1 VQPVCEDFFN
11 STDRGRPGPSSAH
24 LNPSVRAYL
33 DAVRAHLLGMHDAGA
48 PARRVNEEHAELIDR
63 LVRKLFRL
71 AEDRYFE
78 NFPRL
83 NFRFAVVAVG
93 GYGRRELSLG
103 SDVDLL
109 FLYRGKENPYVET
122 ITETIATRLWDARVV
137 VGAATRTVSE
147 CLRVGK
153 EDLSTLTSYLDARFL
168 VGDPALF
175 AELDREVRAYLK
187 ENAEGFIEAKL
198 AEQAKRH
205 EAFGESLYLLQP
217 NLKESVGGLRDYHT
231 AMWIA
236 RAAIWEVRR
245 PEHLRVQGFV
255 DGDEERELLAALEF
269 LWRMR
274 NQLHRKG
281 RKDDRLH
288 YEAQAQLAG
297 YLGFAEE
304 DPLHGV
310 EALMRSYYLHARAI
324 QRASRRA
331 IDHARQLAIQ
341 RREATRDASHP
352 VAEGFAISNGRL
364 EIPAASLL
372 QERPMR
378 LLTAFAVA
386 QHHDVEVSPRAQR
399 LIRQHLHLIDEGFR
413 ADPEASAFF
422 RQILAAPMRVYRTL
436 QTMDEVGLLGAYIP
450 EFAHLVGMW
459 QQDMY
464 HTYTVDIHSLFLVE
478 QLRRIQRGRYKNEL
492 ALATELMREV
502 RSPVLLYLGCILHD
516 IGKGRGGGHSGKGAA
531 MIPVLAKRLGLT
543 ADETAIVEFLVLHH
557 LTMSAMAEQ
566 RDVHDPRL
574 ILRLA
579 KLCGS
584 RLFLRLLYLVTV
596 ADIRSVSPVAWT
608 SWKAGLLERLYRN
621 TAEWLEAGQ
630 ETESAEQFLLER
642 AMSQASATSARAV
655 EMLAQDGIEKADA
668 EALLDQMPRRYLLEN
683 APEEVAAHLRTA
695 FAFLADRP
703 PARVQPFRPTLQNP
717 RSWGLVVVAPDRP
730 GLFATIAGVLSSCG
744 HNILAASAYTT
755 RDGLALDV
763 FDVDPIAGGT
773 EEHELERAR
782 IEKRLSAVLSGE
794 SEIPAPQRPSLPR
807 VLRVQAPSARV
818 DNDDSDFYSIIDVEA
833 LDRPGLLYDISRA
846 LFEQGLSL
854 VVVRASTRASRA
866 TDAFYVTTVD
876 GHKLVEPDLL
886 RRVEES
892 VLRAIGQGGE

>member
-1 VQPVCEDFFN
+1 VQPVCEDFFA
-11 STDRGRPGPSSAH
+11 STERGRPGPSSQY
-24 LNPSVRAYL
+24 LNPSVRGYL
-33 DAVRAHLLGMHDAGA
+33 DAVRAHLLELHDSGA

-71 AEDRYFE
+71 AEDRYFD

-93 GYGRRELSLG
+93 GYGRRELALG

-122 ITETIATRLWDARVV
+122 ITETISTRLWDARVV
-137 VGAATRTVSE
+137 VGAATRSVSE

-153 EDLSTLTSYLDARFL
+153 EDLSTFTSYLDGRFL

-175 AELDREVRAYLK
+175 AELDREVRAHLK
-187 ENAEGFIEAKL
+187 EHADGFIDAKL

-217 NLKESVGGLRDYHT
+217 NLKESVGGLRDFHT
-231 AMWIA
+231 ALWIA

-245 PEHLRVQGFV
+245 AEHLRVHGFI
-255 DGDEERELLAALEF
+255 DADEERELQAALEF
-269 LWRMR
+269 LWRVR
-274 NQLHRKG
+274 NQLHRRG

-288 YEAQAQLAG
+288 FEAQVQLAE
-297 YLGFAEE
+297 YLGMVSGVR
-304 DPLHGV
+304 GV

-324 QRASRRA
+324 QRVSRRA
-331 IDHARQLAIQ
+331 IDHARQVATQ
-341 RREATRDASHP
+341 RRAPSHYAPHP
-352 VAEGFAISNGRL
+352 VAEGFVLSAGRL

-372 QERPMR
+372 EERPMR
-378 LLTAFAVA
+378 LLAAFAIA

-399 LIRQHLHLIDEGFR
+399 LIRQNLHRIDEAFR
-413 ADPEASAFF
+413 ADLEASAFF
-422 RQILAAPMRVYRTL
+422 RQILAAPTRVYRTL
-436 QTMDEVGLLGAYIP
+436 QTMDEVGVLGAYLP

-478 QLRRIQRGRYKNEL
+478 QLRRIQKGRFRNEL
-492 ALATELMREV
+492 PLATELMREV
-502 RSPVLLYLGCILHD
+502 RNPVLLYLGCILHD
-516 IGKGRGGGHSGKGAA
+516 IGKGHGGGHSGKGAA
-531 MIPVLAKRLGLT
+531 MIPQLAQRLGLS
-543 ADETAIVEFLVLHH
+543 AEETSIVEFLVMHH

-584 RLFLRLLYLVTV
+584 RLYLRLLYLVTV

-621 TAEWLEAGQ
+621 TAEWLEAGE
-630 ETESAEQFLLER
+630 ETETAEQFLLER
-642 AMSQASATSARAV
+642 AMSQAAATAGRAV
-655 EMLAQDGIEKADA
+655 EMLAQAGIEKAKA

-683 APEEVAAHLRTA
+683 SPEEVAAHLRAA
-695 FAFLADRP
+695 FAFLAEGR
-703 PARVQPFRPTLQNP
+703 PARVEPFRPSLPNA

-730 GLFATIAGVLSSCG
+730 GLFATLAGVLSGCG

-755 RDGLALDV
+755 RDGLALDL
-763 FDVDPIAGGT
+763 FDVDPIAGGP
-773 EEHELERAR
+773 EEQELERAR
-782 IEKRLSAVLSGE
+782 IEKRLAAALAGEAELPPVPRSA
-794 SEIPAPQRPSLPR
+794 PPR
-807 VLRVQAPSARV
+807 VLRVQPPRARIE
-818 DNDDSDFYSIIDVEA
+818 NDDSDFYSIIDVEA
-833 LDRPGLLYDISRA
+833 MDRPGLLRDISQA

-854 VVVRASTRASRA
+854 VAVRASTRASRA
-866 TDAFYVTTVD
+866 TDAFYVTTLD
-876 GHKLVEPDLL
+876 GHKVVEPELQ
-886 RRVEES
+886 RRVEEAI
-892 VLRAIGQGGE
+892 LRAIGQGGE

>member
-1 VQPVCEDFFN
+1 MQPVCEDFFA
-11 STDRGRPGPSSAH
+11 SAERGRPGPSSQY

-33 DAVRAHLLGMHDAGA
+33 DAVRAHLLELHDSGA

-137 VGAATRTVSE
+137 VGAATRSVSE

-153 EDLSTLTSYLDARFL
+153 EDLSTLTSYLDGRFL

-175 AELDREVRAYLK
+175 AELDRDVRAYLK
-187 ENAEGFIEAKL
+187 EHSEAFIDAKL

-217 NLKESVGGLRDYHT
+217 NLKESVGGLRDFHT
-231 AMWIA
+231 ALWIA

-245 PEHLRVQGFV
+245 AEHLRVHGFI
-255 DGDEERELLAALEF
+255 DADEERELQAALEF
-269 LWRMR
+269 LWRVR
-274 NQLHRKG
+274 NQLHRRG

-288 YEAQAQLAG
+288 YEAQAQLAE
-297 YLGFAEE
+297 YLG
-304 DPLHGV
+304 LVSGVRGV
-310 EALMRSYYLHARAI
+310 ETLMRSYYLHARAI
-324 QRASRRA
+324 QRVSRRA
-331 IDHARQLAIQ
+331 IDHARQVATQ
-341 RREATRDASHP
+341 RRTPQSQPAHP
-352 VAEGFAISNGRL
+352 VAEGFVLSGGRL

-372 QERPMR
+372 EERPMR
-378 LLTAFAVA
+378 LLAAFAIA
-386 QHHDVEVSPRAQR
+386 QHHDVELSPRAQR
-399 LIRQHLHLIDEGFR
+399 LIRQHVHRIDDVFR
-413 ADPEASAFF
+413 TDPEANAFF
-422 RQILAAPMRVYRTL
+422 RQILGAPTRVYRTL
-436 QTMDEVGLLGAYIP
+436 QTMDEVGVLGAYLP

-478 QLRRIQRGRYKNEL
+478 QLRRIQKGRFRAEL
-492 ALATELMREV
+492 QLATELMREV
-502 RSPVLLYLGCILHD
+502 RNPVLLYLGCILHD
-516 IGKGRGGGHSGKGAA
+516 IGKGHGGGHSGKGAA
-531 MIPVLAKRLGLT
+531 MIPGLAQRLGLS
-543 ADETAIVEFLVLHH
+543 AEETSIVEFLVMHH

-584 RLFLRLLYLVTV
+584 RLYLRLLYLVTV

-608 SWKAGLLERLYRN
+608 SWKAGLLEQLYRN
-621 TAEWLEAGQ
+621 TAEWLEAGE
-630 ETESAEQFLLER
+630 ETETAEQFLLER
-642 AMSQASATSARAV
+642 AMSQAASTAGRAV
-655 EMLAQDGIEKADA
+655 EMLAQAGIEKSQS

-683 APEEVAAHLRTA
+683 SPEEVAAHMRTA
-695 FAFLADRP
+695 FAFLAESP
-703 PARVQPFRPTLQNP
+703 PARVEPFRPSLPNA

-730 GLFATIAGVLSSCG
+730 GLFATLAGVLSGCG

-755 RDGLALDV
+755 RDGLALDL
-763 FDVDPIAGGT
+763 FDLDPIAGGP

-782 IEKRLSAVLSGE
+782 IEKRLAAVLAGE
-794 SEIPAPQRPSLPR
+794 AEIPPAPRASPPR
-807 VLRVQAPSARV
+807 VLRVQEPKARIE
-818 DNDDSDFYSIIDVEA
+818 NEDSDFYTIIDVEA
-833 LDRPGLLYDISRA
+833 MDRPGLLYDISRA

-854 VVVRASTRASRA
+854 VAVRASTRASRA
-866 TDAFYVTTVD
+866 TDAFYVTTLD
-876 GHKLVEPDLL
+876 GHKLVDPELQ
-886 RRVEES
+886 RRVEDAI
-892 VLRAIGQGGE
+892 LRSIGQGGE

>member
-1 VQPVCEDFFN
+1 MQPVCEDFFA
-11 STDRGRPGPSSAH
+11 STERGRPGPSSQH
-24 LNPSVRAYL
+24 LNPSVRGYL
-33 DAVRAHLLGMHDAGA
+33 DAVRAHLLELHDSGA

-71 AEDRYFE
+71 AEDRYFD

-122 ITETIATRLWDARVV
+122 ITETISTRLWDARVV
-137 VGAATRTVSE
+137 VGAATRSVSE

-153 EDLSTLTSYLDARFL
+153 EDLSTLTSYLDGRFL

-187 ENAEGFIEAKL
+187 EHSDTFIDAKL

-217 NLKESVGGLRDYHT
+217 NLKESVGGLRDFHT
-231 AMWIA
+231 ALWIA

-245 PEHLRVQGFV
+245 AEHLRVHGFI
-255 DGDEERELLAALEF
+255 DADEERELQAALEF
-269 LWRMR
+269 LWRVR
-274 NQLHRKG
+274 NQLHRRG

-288 YEAQAQLAG
+288 YEAQVQLAE
-297 YLGFAEE
+297 YLG
-304 DPLHGV
+304 LVSGVRGV
-310 EALMRSYYLHARAI
+310 EALMRSYYLHARVI
-324 QRASRRA
+324 QRVSRRA
-331 IDHARQLAIQ
+331 IDHARQVATQ
-341 RREATRDASHP
+341 RRVPSQYAPHP
-352 VAEGFAISNGRL
+352 VAEGFVLSGGRL
-364 EIPAASLL
+364 EIPASSLL
-372 QERPMR
+372 EERPMR
-378 LLTAFAVA
+378 LLAAFAVA
-386 QHHDVEVSPRAQR
+386 QHHDVELSARAQR
-399 LIRQHLHLIDEGFR
+399 LIRQHLHRIDDAFR

-422 RQILAAPMRVYRTL
+422 RQILGAPTRVYRTL
-436 QTMDEVGLLGAYIP
+436 QTMDEVGVLGAYVP

-478 QLRRIQRGRYKNEL
+478 QLRRIQKGRYRVEL
-492 ALATELMREV
+492 PLATELMREV
-502 RSPVLLYLGCILHD
+502 RNPVLLYLGCILHD
-516 IGKGRGGGHSGKGAA
+516 IGKGHGGGHSGKGAA
-531 MIPVLAKRLGLT
+531 MIPALAQRLGLS
-543 ADETAIVEFLVLHH
+543 AEETSIVEFLVMHH

-584 RLFLRLLYLVTV
+584 RLYLRLLYLVTV

-621 TAEWLEAGQ
+621 TAEWLEAGEE
-630 ETESAEQFLLER
+630 ETAEQFLLER
-642 AMSQASATSARAV
+642 AMNQAAATAARAV
-655 EMLAQDGIEKADA
+655 EMLAQAGVEKTDA

-683 APEEVAAHLRTA
+683 SPEEVAAHMRVA
-695 FAFLADRP
+695 FAFLAERP
-703 PARVQPFRPTLQNP
+703 PARVAPFREALPNA

-730 GLFATIAGVLSSCG
+730 GLFATLAGVLSGCG

-755 RDGLALDV
+755 RDGLALDL
-763 FDVDPIAGGT
+763 FDVDPIGGGP

-782 IEKRLSAVLSGE
+782 IEKRLAAVLANE
-794 SEIPAPQRPSLPR
+794 VEISAAPRASLPR
-807 VLRVQAPSARV
+807 VLRVQEPKARIE
-818 DNDDSDFYSIIDVEA
+818 NDDSDFYSIIDVEA
-833 LDRPGLLYDISRA
+833 MDRPGLLYDISRA

-854 VVVRASTRASRA
+854 VAVRASTRASRA
-866 TDAFYVTTVD
+866 TDAFYVTTLD
-876 GHKLVEPDLL
+876 GHKLVDPERQ
-886 RRVEES
+886 RRVEEAI
-892 VLRAIGQGGE
+892 LRSIVQGGE

>member
-1 VQPVCEDFFN
+1 VQPVCDDFFG
-11 STDRGRPGPSSAH
+11 SGESGRPGQSSQY

-33 DAVRAHLLGMHDAGA
+33 DAARAHLLELHDGGA

-122 ITETIATRLWDARVV
+122 ITETIATRLWDARLV
-137 VGAATRTVSE
+137 VGAATRTVGE
-147 CLRVGK
+147 CLRVGR
-153 EDLSTLTSYLDARFL
+153 EDLSTLTSYLDGRFL

-187 ENAEGFIEAKL
+187 ENADAFIDAKL

-205 EAFGESLYLLQP
+205 EGFGESLYLLQP
-217 NLKESVGGLRDYHT
+217 NLKESVGGLRDFHT

-245 PEHLRVQGFV
+245 PEHLRVQGFI
-255 DGDEERELLAALEF
+255 DEDEERELQAALEF
-269 LWRMR
+269 MWRVR
-274 NQLHRKG
+274 NQLHRRG

-288 YEAQAQLAG
+288 YEAQAQLAE
-297 YLGFAEE
+297 YLGLESGVR
-304 DPLHGV
+304 GV
-310 EALMRSYYLHARAI
+310 EKLMRSYYMHARVI
-324 QRASRRA
+324 QRVSKRA
-331 IDHARQLAIQ
+331 IDHARQVATQ
-341 RREATRDASHP
+341 RREPHRHSPHP
-352 VAEGFAISNGRL
+352 AAEGFLLVGRRL
-364 EIPAASLL
+364 EIPAASILE
-372 QERPMR
+372 ERPMR
-378 LLTAFAVA
+378 LLAAFAVA
-386 QHHDVEVSPRAQR
+386 QHHDVELSPRAQR
-399 LIRQHLHLIDEGFR
+399 LIRQQLHRIDDSFR
-413 ADPEASAFF
+413 ADPEANAFF
-422 RQILAAPMRVYRTL
+422 RQILGAPTRVYRTL
-436 QTMDEVGLLGAYIP
+436 QTMDEVGVLGAFIP

-478 QLRRIQRGRYKNEL
+478 QLRRIQRGRYRNEL
-492 ALATELMREV
+492 PLATELMREV
-502 RSPVLLYLGCILHD
+502 RNPVLLYLGCILHD

-531 MIPVLAKRLGLT
+531 MIPELAKRLGLS
-543 ADETAIVEFLVLHH
+543 EEESEIVEFLVMHH

-621 TAEWLEAGQ
+621 TAEWLETGEEA
-630 ETESAEQFLLER
+630 ESAEQFLLER
-642 AMSQASATSARAV
+642 AMSQAAATAARAV
-655 EMLAQDGIEKADA
+655 EMLAQAGIEKGNA

-683 APEEVAAHLRTA
+683 SPEEVAAHMRAA
-695 FAFLADRP
+695 FAFLAEDQA
-703 PARVQPFRPTLQNP
+703 ARVEPFRAAEPNA
-717 RSWGLVVVAPDRP
+717 RSWGLVVIAPDRP
-730 GLFATIAGVLSSCG
+730 GLFATLAGVLSGCG

-755 RDGLALDV
+755 RDGLAIDL
-763 FDVDPIAGGT
+763 FDVDPIPGGAP
-773 EEHELERAR
+773 EHELERAR
-782 IEKRLSAVLSGE
+782 IEKRLTAVLAGE
-794 SEIPAPQRPSLPR
+794 SEIPAPPKPSLPR
-807 VLRVQAPSARV
+807 VLRVQEPKARIE
-818 DNDDSDFYSIIDVEA
+818 NDDSDFYTIVDVEA
-833 LDRPGLLYDISRA
+833 MDRPGLLYAISRA

-854 VVVRASTRASRA
+854 VAVRASTRASRA
-866 TDAFYVTTVD
+866 TDAFYVTTLD
-876 GHKLVEPDLL
+876 GHKLVDPEQQ
-886 RRVEES
+886 RRVEEAI
-892 VLRAIGQGGE
+892 LRAIGQEAE